1 MSEKMQNDPMDLM
14 WETHM
19 QTLTKRMR
27 NMEVK
32 QIIDDALFEYYSN
45 KGLDVPNWKMQ
56 KDPQWW
62 IDYLKELEN
71 DNNRDSK

>member
-1 MSEKMQNDPMDLM
+1 
-14 WETHM
+14 
-19 QTLTKRMR
+19 
-27 NMEVK
+27 MEVK

-62 IDYLKELEN
+62 VDYLKELE
-71 DNNRDSK
+71 DDKHRDSK